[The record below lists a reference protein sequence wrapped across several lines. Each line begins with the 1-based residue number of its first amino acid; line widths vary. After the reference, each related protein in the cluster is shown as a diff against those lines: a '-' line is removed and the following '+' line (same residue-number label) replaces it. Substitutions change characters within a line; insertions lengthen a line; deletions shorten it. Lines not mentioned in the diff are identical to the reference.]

1 MQSDILLGSF
11 PQEFLVQAA
20 ARIPDLPLA
29 SPPIVS
35 GSGNPRR
42 RLYDH
47 FHLRCNYILLDCTKI
62 RNPVLDAIS
71 LSPLLQYK
79 FVIKLS

>member
-1 MQSDILLGSF
+1 MQNHILLGSF
-11 PQEFLVQAA
+11 PQEFPIQAA

-35 GSGNPRR
+35 NSENPHQ

-47 FHLRCNYILLDCTKI
+47 FHLHYNYILLDCTKI
-62 RNPVLDAIS
+62 RNPVLDATF
-71 LSPLLQYK
+71 LSPLL
-79 FVIKLS
+79 